1 MESRRMVEPI
11 SMQCKRCA
19 AQQTRDSCGY
29 LPFGTAGTEYFSR
42 GRGEVRGSRVGFA
55 RQSLSVRKR
64 LATRAENR
72 WLRHCLTAHEADDL
86 RRRQIAPLSFAA
98 RICFI

>member
-19 AQQTRDSCGY
+19 AQQTRDSGGY
-29 LPFGTAGTEYFSR
+29 LLFGTPGTEYFSR

-55 RQSLSVRKR
+55 RRTVGSG
-64 LATRAENR
+64 
-72 WLRHCLTAHEADDL
+72 
-86 RRRQIAPLSFAA
+86 IA
-98 RICFI
+98 